1 MADVSIEDAAKEE
14 WDLVALPGGMPG
26 KCSGTD
32 LFLDPSTDLPL
43 TLDVVL
49 SSSFQGQTICGTLK
63 LSRRFW
69 RSRRRMGN
77 YTLQYAL
84 RRL

>member
-26 KCSGTD
+26 ECSSTD

-43 TLDVVL
+43 TFDVVL
-49 SSSFQGQTICGTLK
+49 SSSFQVQIICETLK
-63 LSRRFW
+63 LSRRF
-69 RSRRRMGN
+69 
-77 YTLQYAL
+77 
-84 RRL
+84 